1 MKRTFTLVYWIDDGI
16 YIGELKE
23 VPNVFSQA
31 ETLEELERNIQE
43 VYSLMYEGSELPHIQ
58 YETKEILL
66 EV

>member
-1 MKRTFTLVYWIDDGI
+1 MKQTFTLVFWLDEGM

-23 VPNVFSQA
+23 LPNVFSQA
-31 ETLEELERNIQE
+31 ETLEELEKNIQE
-43 VYSLMYEGSELPHIQ
+43 VYSLMYDDAILPPIK